1 MKMKCLFFLLAFSLA
16 FFISC
21 GSGCSSSD
29 GEEAVNL
36 SNPVVSTGEESGPFG
51 DASFVAAVNS
61 IAESDFSPSGD
72 VFYIS
77 PNGSD
82 LDDGSEN
89 APFKTFS
96 HAIKRLSAGN
106 ILYVKGGI
114 YHQRIELPSS
124 LKGGENSYITIAAD
138 PKNENPAVISGSSL
152 VDDFRI
158 LTIDGASYVR
168 ISGLFFSGAD
178 GLFAAGILVN
188 PASNHII
195 VDNCIFSEITVPEPE
210 KEDHVANGILC
221 YGSSANDAIDNI
233 LLYGNSFSNMATGWG
248 ECVSVVGNCQ
258 NVNIIK
264 NTIDGT
270 GNIGIDVGGNYGY
283 CPEPSLDFAR
293 CVYIAENDVS
303 NCESPYGDTAY
314 GIYADGGQHIQIE
327 DNSVSSCSGGIE
339 VGAEEAQLS
348 ESYATYDVLLRN
360 NRVSNSEECALAI
373 GGYEIDRGL
382 VRDVKV
388 VSNTFTDNANS
399 EDGTIIALSKCKN
412 ISITDNTFTQSTGEF
427 LGCLL
432 YYSLSKAYSRN
443 IELKGNIFNNIDE
456 EVEGSE

>member
-1 MKMKCLFFLLAFSLA
+1 MRCLFFLFAFPVA

-21 GSGCSSSD
+21 GSGSSSSES
-29 GEEAVNL
+29 GESTSL
-36 SNPVVSTGEESGPFG
+36 SNPVVSTGEVSGPFG
-51 DASFVAAVNS
+51 DASFVAVVNS
-61 IAESDFSPSGD
+61 IAESDFSSSGD

-82 LDDGSEN
+82 SNDGSEN
-89 APFKTFS
+89 SPFKTFS
-96 HAIKRLSAGN
+96 HAIKRLSAGD
-106 ILYVKGGI
+106 ILYVKGGS
-114 YHQRIELPSS
+114 YHQQIELPSE
-124 LKGGENSYITIAAD
+124 LKGDENSYITIAAD
-138 PKNENPAVISGSSL
+138 PKNENPAVISGSNL

-168 ISGLFFSGAD
+168 ISGLSFSEAN
-178 GLFAAGILVN
+178 GLYAAGIQIN

-195 VDNCIFSEITVPEPE
+195 VDNCSFSEITVPEPE
-210 KEDHVANGILC
+210 KEDHVSNGILC
-221 YGSSANDAIDNI
+221 YGSSATASIDNI

-293 CVYIAENDVS
+293 YVYIAENDVS
-303 NCESPYGDTAY
+303 NCESSYGDTAY

-339 VGAEEAQLS
+339 VGAEEAQRS

-373 GGYEIDRGL
+373 GGYEIDCGL

-399 EDGTIIALSKCKN
+399 EDGAIIALSKCKN
-412 ISITDNTFTQSTGEF
+412 VSITDNTFTQSTGEF

-432 YYSLSKAYSRN
+432 YYSLSRAYSRN
-443 IELKGNIFNNIDE
+443 IELNDNTFNNVNAEIDFGE
-456 EVEGSE
+456 

>member
-1 MKMKCLFFLLAFSLA
+1 MRCLFFLFAFPVA

-21 GSGCSSSD
+21 GSGSSSSES
-29 GEEAVNL
+29 GESASL
-36 SNPVVSTGEESGPFG
+36 SNPVVSTCEESGPFG

-61 IAESDFSPSGD
+61 IAASDFSSSGD

-82 LDDGSEN
+82 SDNGSEN

-106 ILYVKGGI
+106 ILYVKGGS
-114 YHQRIELPSS
+114 YYQRIELPSS
-124 LKGGENSYITIAAD
+124 LKGDENSYITIAAD
-138 PKNENPAVISGSSL
+138 PKNENPAVISGINL

-168 ISGLFFSGAD
+168 ISGLSFSGAD
-178 GLFAAGILVN
+178 GLFATGVLIN

-195 VDNCIFSEITVPEPE
+195 VDNCSFTEITVPEPE
-210 KEDHVANGILC
+210 KEDHVSNGIIC
-221 YGSSANDAIDNI
+221 YGSSATASIDNI
-233 LLYGNSFSNMATGWG
+233 LLYGNSFSNMTTGWG

-264 NTIDGT
+264 NTIDET

-283 CPEPSLDFAR
+283 CPELSLDFAR
-293 CVYIAENDVS
+293 YVYIAGNDVS

-360 NRVSNSEECALAI
+360 NRVSNCEECALAI
-373 GGYEIDRGL
+373 GGYETDCGL

-399 EDGTIIALSKCKN
+399 EDGAIIALSKCKN
-412 ISITDNTFTQSTGEF
+412 ISITNNTFTQSTGEF

-432 YYSLSKAYSRN
+432 YYSLSRAYSRN
-443 IELKGNIFNNIDE
+443 IELKDNTLNNVDE
-456 EVEGSE
+456 EVDGEGE